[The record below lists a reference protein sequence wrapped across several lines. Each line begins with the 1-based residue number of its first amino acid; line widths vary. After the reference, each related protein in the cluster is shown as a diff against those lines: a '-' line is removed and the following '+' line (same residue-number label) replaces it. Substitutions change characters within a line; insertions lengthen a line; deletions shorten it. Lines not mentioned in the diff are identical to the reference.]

1 MCDMRPRDKV
11 ARYCSGI
18 FWLSGVR
25 DPDQIRMGP
34 MFNSSAVEWSLLI
47 FSGRILCIASN
58 QHYPLHHFVKI
69 TVCKFSCVSICGLL
83 CGFQGLQVKARNFVV
98 FAWTS
103 LKSAFRYG
111 VIITEIWT
119 GLQARQNHTTH
130 TLFSF
135 FNHRLSYSTLAN
147 DAVYM
152 ALEDKKRTVITVCQE
167 SKSRW
172 RRVLKTL
179 NLLEFLIKNGS
190 ERIIDETRREQFKA
204 QRHFGSPHFSWYLP
218 LLDIT
223 IPQNNTTAF
232 KRCFLYPSSESP
244 KTMIDHFLIS
254 DGFKFQGEN
263 GGNDWGVK
271 VVDPKCPP
279 GATSDGFHLFGG
291 WYLAGWIFVWKISVE
306 TMLMYH
312 TGMNQICFVFLL
324 PEVKIRVLQSGIRCG
339 WEQRKEGH
347 M

>member
-1 MCDMRPRDKV
+1 M
-11 ARYCSGI
+11 
-18 FWLSGVR
+18 W
-25 DPDQIRMGP
+25 
-34 MFNSSAVEWSLLI
+34 
-47 FSGRILCIASN
+47 
-58 QHYPLHHFVKI
+58 
-69 TVCKFSCVSICGLL
+69 
-83 CGFQGLQVKARNFVV
+83 
-98 FAWTS
+98 
-103 LKSAFRYG
+103 
-111 VIITEIWT
+111 
-119 GLQARQNHTTH
+119 
-130 TLFSF
+130 
-135 FNHRLSYSTLAN
+135 
-147 DAVYM
+147 
-152 ALEDKKRTVITVCQE
+152 QE

-232 KRCFLYPSSESP
+232 KKCFFNPSSESP

-279 GATSDGFHLFGG
+279 MSTRCDLWWISLIRRMVSCWLNFCVKDLG
-291 WYLAGWIFVWKISVE
+291 WNNASVSYRHESNVWKS
-306 TMLMYH
+306 
-312 TGMNQICFVFLL
+312 ICFCVLCVNTL

-339 WEQRKEGH
+339 WEQRKEGQYVGMFGTRDFYRQKPSWSCWMTMTCFDRNERRQWSFELCCLRFTLPSVSENTDKRSALVYYAQWFLDH
-347 M
+347 EDCDCVEHTEDDISCIQYVVFVVLLGGSDSPREIRGHARALLGESVYFLFLEWQRWNRLKSVATAE

>member
-1 MCDMRPRDKV
+1 MVYIRNHEISTPLLDPARPVIPSVLLGYLLCSCSFCYTSCICTFRTMGDMRPRDKV

-58 QHYPLHHFVKI
+58 QHYLLHHFVKI

-135 FNHRLSYSTLAN
+135 FVHRLSYSTLAN
-147 DAVYM
+147 DAVW
-152 ALEDKKRTVITVCQE
+152 LWKTKEDSDHSVTGIQVQME
-167 SKSRW
+167 
-172 RRVLKTL
+172 
-179 NLLEFLIKNGS
+179 E
-190 ERIIDETRREQFKA
+190 
-204 QRHFGSPHFSWYLP
+204 
-218 LLDIT
+218 
-223 IPQNNTTAF
+223 
-232 KRCFLYPSSESP
+232 SSENSEP
-244 KTMIDHFLIS
+244 PWILDQERKRADHWW
-254 DGFKFQGEN
+254 N
-263 GGNDWGVK
+263 
-271 VVDPKCPP
+271 PP
-279 GATSDGFHLFGG
+279 GAIQGTKTF
-291 WYLAGWIFVWKISVE
+291 
-306 TMLMYH
+306 
-312 TGMNQICFVFLL
+312 
-324 PEVKIRVLQSGIRCG
+324 R
-339 WEQRKEGH
+339 
-347 M
+347 